1 MKKIFLFLAVAST
14 AVFTSCSS
22 DDDSK
27 TTTDPNAATSIV
39 LAANVTTIELGESVT
54 FTVTDNNA
62 KVVTGSS
69 TISANNV
76 EISGATFT
84 PDAVGSFV
92 MTATH
97 KNTNGLVISSNSV
110 TVTVTAPV
118 VGPAANS
125 ILINGTNHPI
135 NTSILIFWGGYD
147 ANNPDNPTTATHGMF
162 SYVMTDDTTGE
173 VIYDTTTA
181 NNYLD
186 AEMIVPLNAEGAVDF
201 PTPANAT
208 YLDFYEV
215 IVNGAEVVATS
226 QGTGT
231 MTIGALPEAINMP
244 HTFTMATTYNN
255 GSVLAADFNGNW
267 LGFLDGTA
275 AKPATASKT
284 NKAVSA
290 KVFTK
295 AEIAQNKAKFFASL
309 KK

>member
-14 AVFTSCSS
+14 TMFVSCSK

-27 TTTDPNAATSIV
+27 STDPDAATSII
-39 LAANVTTIELGESVT
+39 LAANVTSVEVGQPIK

-62 KVVTGSS
+62 KVVTTSS
-69 TISANNV
+69 TMTANNV
-76 EISGATFT
+76 EFSGDTFT
-84 PDAVGSFV
+84 SEVAGTFV
-92 MTATH
+92 IKATH
-97 KNTNGLVISSNSV
+97 KNTNEVVLTSNEV

-118 VGPAANS
+118 VGPTANS

-147 ANNPDNPTTATHGMF
+147 ANNPDNPTTATHGIF

-186 AEMIVPLNAEGAVDF
+186 AEMIVALNAEGQVSF
-201 PTPANAT
+201 PTPTNAT

-275 AKPATASKT
+275 EKPAVSKA
-284 NKAVSA
+284 KKSLSS

-309 KK
+309 NK

>member
-14 AVFTSCSS
+14 TMFVSCSK

-27 TTTDPNAATSIV
+27 ANDPNAATAIV
-39 LAANVTTIELGESVT
+39 LAANVTTITLGESVT

-62 KVVTGSS
+62 KLVTATSK
-69 TISANNV
+69 ISANNV
-76 EISGATFT
+76 EITGATFT
-84 PDAVGSFV
+84 PDAVGTFV

-97 KNTNGLVISSNSV
+97 KNTNGVVISSNEV
-110 TVTVTAPV
+110 TVTVNAVV
-118 VGPAANS
+118 VGPTANS

-135 NTSILIFWGGYD
+135 NTSVLIFWGGYD
-147 ANNPDNPTTATHGMF
+147 ANNPENPTTATHGIF

-186 AEMIVPLNAEGAVDF
+186 AEMIVALNAQGQVSM
-201 PTPANAT
+201 PTPTNAT

-231 MTIGALPEAINMP
+231 MTMGALPSAINMP

-255 GSVLAADFNGNW
+255 GSVLAANFNGNW

-275 AKPATASKT
+275 QKPAVAKGAKSLST
-284 NKAVSA
+284 

-309 KK
+309 NK